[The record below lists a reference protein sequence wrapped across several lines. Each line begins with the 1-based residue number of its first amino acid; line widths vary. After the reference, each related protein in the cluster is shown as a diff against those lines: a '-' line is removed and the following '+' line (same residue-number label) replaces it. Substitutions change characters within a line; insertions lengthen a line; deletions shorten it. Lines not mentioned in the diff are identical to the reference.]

1 MFADFRPRLLLAVSA
16 SALVALFATGCG
28 EPSQEELL
36 QAATDALAEAEVE
49 VEEASAELALRE
61 EELALAQTGR
71 DQAAQRLRDGER
83 ILAESREQVGLHA
96 TDGLLF
102 RKVQQALLE
111 DEGLGDAAVSA
122 HVDDGVVTLTG
133 EVPDEATRERANA
146 VARNVPGVAEVK
158 TLLQVPSPPE
168 PEPQTDTE

>member
-1 MFADFRPRLLLAVSA
+1 MLSKLRPRLVLAVGA
-16 SALVALFATGCG
+16 AALALSFTTGCG

-61 EELALAQTGR
+61 EELALAQTAR

-83 ILAESREQVGLHA
+83 VLTESREQVGLHA

-111 DEGLGDAAVSA
+111 DEALSDVAVSA

-133 EVPDEATRERANA
+133 EVPDDATRERANA
-146 VARNVPGVAEVK
+146 VARAVPGVAEVK
-158 TLLQVPSPPE
+158 ALLQVPVAQE
-168 PEPQTDTE
+168 PAAETE

>member
-1 MFADFRPRLLLAVSA
+1 MSIDLRPRLSFTAGAV
-16 SALVALFATGCG
+16 ALVALLATGCG

-36 QAATDALAEAEVE
+36 QAATEALAEAEVE

-61 EELALAQTGR
+61 EELALAQAAR

-83 ILAESREQVGLHA
+83 VLTESREQVGLHA

-111 DEGLGDAAVSA
+111 DEALSDVAVSA
-122 HVDDGVVTLTG
+122 RVDDGVVTLTG
-133 EVPDEATRERANA
+133 EVPDEATRERANT
-146 VARNVPGVAEVK
+146 VARSVPGVAEVK
-158 TLLQVPSPPE
+158 TLLRVPAPPK
-168 PEPQTDTE
+168 PAPDTD